1 MNLHLQIMVEQERRR
16 EELAAIQ
23 QERLLRASGIAAT
36 PWTHRQL
43 AALGDRL
50 VELGTW
56 LQRRYA
62 NLTVSTSPGYLPH
75 ERQTPCPE

>member
-1 MNLHLQIMVEQERRR
+1 MNLHIQFMVEQERRR

-23 QERLLRASGIAAT
+23 QEQLLRASGITTA
-36 PWTHRQL
+36 PWAHRQL

-62 NLTVSTSPGYLPH
+62 HLSVSTSPGLLPH